1 MSSIAPLVLNNGQ
14 ATPVAVTFTP
24 TAASLDQATWQ
35 DRSSGIYTGMP
46 TIVLSSRRPVKG
58 SDIFKVRATVKIP
71 VMEVVSNST
80 VSGIAPAP
88 TIAYT
93 MTGNVE
99 LMLPSRSTLQ
109 NRKDV
114 TAFTKNLLAD
124 VQFTNLVNN
133 FESPY

>member
-1 MSSIAPLVLNNGQ
+1 MSSIANLVLNDGQ
-14 ATPVAVTFTP
+14 ATPVPVTFTP

-46 TIVLSSRRPVKG
+46 TIILSSRRPVKG
-58 SDIFKVRATVKIP
+58 SDLFKVRATMKLPI
-71 VMEVVSNST
+71 MEVVSNST

-88 TIAYT
+88 TIAYV

-99 LMLPSRSTLQ
+99 FMLPSRSTQQ
-109 NRKDV
+109 NRKDL
-114 TAFTKNLLAD
+114 TAFIKNLLAE
-124 VQFTNLVNN
+124 VQFTNLVDN